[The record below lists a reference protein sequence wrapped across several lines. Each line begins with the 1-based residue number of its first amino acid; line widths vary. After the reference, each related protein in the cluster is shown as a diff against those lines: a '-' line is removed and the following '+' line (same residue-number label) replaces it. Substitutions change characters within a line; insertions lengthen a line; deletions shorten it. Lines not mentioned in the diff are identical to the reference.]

1 MNRDGRFVIKEL
13 QERTQTAQKNAEIIK
28 TEAVIA
34 ARVSESEKIKK
45 QAKKI
50 FAEAV
55 TEENLFAVA
64 DRGFSDYPILFIR
77 SDRKPAKDKK
87 NGYRGLSELAIFLV
101 EELRANNFEPQI
113 IFVHKEGQFSGP
125 HHMFMSKGIDKVGY
139 YLGIKW

>member
-13 QERTQTAQKNAEIIK
+13 QERTETAQKNAEMIK
-28 TEAVIA
+28 AEEAIT
-34 ARVSESEKIKK
+34 ARVNESEKIKK

-64 DRGFSDYPILFIR
+64 DRGFNDYPILFIR
-77 SDRKPAKDKK
+77 GDRKPAKDKK
-87 NGYRGLSELAIFLV
+87 NGYRGFSELAVFLL
-101 EELRANNFEPQI
+101 EELKANNFEPQI